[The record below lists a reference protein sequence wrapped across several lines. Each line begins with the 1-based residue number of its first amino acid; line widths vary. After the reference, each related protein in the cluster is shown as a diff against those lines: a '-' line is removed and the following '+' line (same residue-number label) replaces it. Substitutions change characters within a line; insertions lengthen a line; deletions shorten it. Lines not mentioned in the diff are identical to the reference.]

1 MFLRQIL
8 FADRSEGG
16 RALARQLLKFKVE
29 QPVVLALPRGG
40 VHVGFEVARALAAP
54 LDLILVRKIGAP
66 FQPELAI
73 GAVVDGSR
81 PETVLN
87 EEFVR
92 EFEVPESY
100 IVEERARQLA
110 EIERRRRLWLADRAR
125 VPLAGRAA
133 IVVDDG
139 IATGATMEV
148 ALHATRRAD
157 PKRLV
162 LATPVAPRD
171 TIERL
176 CAQADE
182 IVCLATPRLFDAIGS
197 FYEDFRQLSDEE
209 VVDLLRRAMP
219 WGAEP
224 TATRS

>member
-8 FADRSEGG
+8 FADRSEAG
-16 RALARQLLKFKVE
+16 RALARRLLKFKDE
-29 QPVVLALPRGG
+29 RPVVLALPRGG
-40 VHVGFEVARALAAP
+40 VPVGFEVARALEAP

-92 EFEVPESY
+92 EFEIPERY
-100 IVEERARQLA
+100 VAEESVRQLA
-110 EIERRRRLWLADRAR
+110 EIERRRTLYMAGRAR
-125 VPLAGRAA
+125 VPVAGRTA

-139 IATGATMEV
+139 IATGATMEA

-157 PKRLV
+157 PRRLV
-162 LATPVAPRD
+162 LATPVAPPD

-182 IVCLATPRLFDAIGS
+182 IVCLATLRLFDAIGS
-197 FYEDFRQLSDEE
+197 FYEDFRQLTDEE